1 MADPCMLE
9 LKQMPPLKLC
19 HLPRLSPSPKALI
32 FFFLLRHRR
41 LDRIRI
47 VLKEAHAPLECI
59 VLCSFEHGTCLS
71 FDGKG
76 QFRAFKHFEGTCE
89 INLHLN
95 RRPNKPPDFGCG
107 SQPSYCTKQSPNL
120 LPSRTQTRV
129 APKTLTL
136 HRQEKG
142 KLQTAF
148 ISYTVL
154 TSHSLLGATPRK
166 RSLAVGEAIFSLRMA
181 LGELFD
187 QLDHGE
193 IPINCSIL
201 SIPCY
206 PGPFQKKI
214 TPWRSE

>member
-1 MADPCMLE
+1 MVK
-9 LKQMPPLKLC
+9 KQTSERNTVC
-19 HLPRLSPSPKALI
+19 PRSI
-32 FFFLLRHRR
+32 FTS
-41 LDRIRI
+41 IGG
-47 VLKEAHAPLECI
+47 P
-59 VLCSFEHGTCLS
+59 T
-71 FDGKG
+71 
-76 QFRAFKHFEGTCE
+76 
-89 INLHLN
+89 N
-95 RRPNKPPDFGCG
+95 RQISVVVPN
-107 SQPSYCTKQSPNL
+107 PSYCTKQSPNL

-181 LGELFD
+181 LGEHFD